1 MRTGRLSP
9 SWFTEPEM
17 ARLTGGH
24 EAHRAARTAVSSR
37 QRNFHRVQG
46 AAIDRVSPPRMI
58 VMARDEVRY
67 RVATA
72 GPRHRKKR
80 LTERIRCGI
89 T

>member
-46 AAIDRVSPPRMI
+46 AAIDRASPPRNRSCWLGMTCVI
-58 VMARDEVRY
+58 VSPRPDLAIARS
-67 RVATA
+67 
-72 GPRHRKKR
+72 G
-80 LTERIRCGI
+80 
-89 T
+89 